1 MKYVVILG
9 DGMADVPMKELNGK
23 TPLEVSDKPYMNK
36 FAKIGKMGKI
46 RTVYEGLKPGSD
58 VANLCVMGFNPLEN
72 YSGRSPLEAA
82 SIGVSL
88 NDTDITYRANLVT
101 LSDEENYEDKTM
113 KDYSAGEISTEE
125 AKEIIK
131 TVQENLGDEFYQ
143 FFSGVSYRHLLLR
156 KDEKKAGELTPPHDI
171 SGKEIKNFL
180 PSDEKILDLMKKSY
194 ELLKNHPV
202 NLKRISEGKNPANS
216 IWVWGEGTKP
226 SLNNYKD
233 TFGVSGTVISAVDLI
248 KGIAILTGLKTPDI
262 EGATGNVHTNFE
274 GKATACID
282 ALKSGDDY
290 VYVHIEAADESG
302 HQGSLSDKIKSIEL
316 IDKKVVG
323 PVYEYLKASGEDFK
337 MLILPDH
344 PTPVELKTHTSEP
357 VPFVLVSSK
366 DIDEKNALIY
376 SEKDAEAS
384 KIFYDRG
391 HELMYNIVN
400 NII

>member
-9 DGMADVPMKELNGK
+9 DGMADVPMKELNMK

-36 FAKIGKMGKI
+36 FARIGKMGKI

-88 NDTDITYRANLVT
+88 TDTDITYRANLVT
-101 LSDEENYEDKTM
+101 LTDEENYEDKSM
-113 KDYSAGEISTEE
+113 KDYSAGEISTKE
-125 AKEIIK
+125 AEEIIK
-131 TVQENLGDEFYQ
+131 TVHEKLGDEYYQ
-143 FFSGVSYRHLLLR
+143 FFAGVSYRHLLLR
-156 KDEKKAGELTPPHDI
+156 KDLKKSGELTPPHDI
-171 SGKEIKNFL
+171 SGKPVKEYL
-180 PSDEKILDLMKKSY
+180 PADQKILELMKKSY
-194 ELLKNHPV
+194 DILKDHPV

-226 SLNNYKD
+226 SLKNYKE
-233 TFGVSGTVISAVDLI
+233 TFGVTGTVISAVDLI

-262 EGATGNVHTNFE
+262 EGATGNVHTNFD
-274 GKATACID
+274 GKAKACID
-282 ALKSGDDY
+282 ALKNGDDY

-316 IDKKVVG
+316 IDSKVVG
-323 PVYEYLKASGEDFK
+323 PVYEYLKASGEEFK
-337 MLILPDH
+337 MLVLPDH
-344 PTPVELKTHTSEP
+344 PTPVELKTHTSDP
-357 VPFVLVSSK
+357 VPFVLVSDK
-366 DIDEKNALIY
+366 DCEEKNSLIY
-376 SEKDAEAS
+376 SEKDSENS
-384 KIFYDRG
+384 GIYYNYG
-391 HELMYNIVN
+391 HELMHNIVN